1 MTKKQNAKRI
11 AFIGAGNMSRSIIG
25 GLIEQNY
32 PADKIIASNPSSP
45 KLVQLG
51 IDFGI
56 DAHLDNLVAARQADV
71 IVLGVKPQMMSMV
84 CDQLSCLG
92 EKLKDKLVISL
103 AAGVPCKRL
112 VELLDY
118 PVSLIRC
125 MPNTPSLY
133 SKGMSG
139 LYSHG
144 ADEDQCRIATD
155 IMKAAGEVIWVDDE
169 QQIDGVTAISG
180 SGPAYFFLFMEAM
193 VAKAKDLGFD
203 EYTAKLLV
211 QQTALGA
218 ATMVQNSDT
227 DLTTLKD
234 NVTSK
239 GGTTAAALAVFEQ
252 QRLPGIVEDAIQAA
266 ADRAQQLSQ
275 DI

>member
-1 MTKKQNAKRI
+1 MKKKEQPKRI

-25 GLIEQNY
+25 GLIEQKY
-32 PADKIIASNPSSP
+32 PADHIIASNPSSP

-51 IDFGI
+51 IDFGV

-71 IVLGVKPQMMSMV
+71 IILGVKPQMMSTV

-92 EKLKDKLVISL
+92 DNLKDKLIISL
-103 AAGVPCKRL
+103 AAGVSCKRL
-112 VELLDY
+112 AELLEY

-125 MPNTPSLY
+125 MPNTPCLY
-133 SKGMSG
+133 GKGISG
-139 LYSHG
+139 LYSYN
-144 ADEDQCRIATD
+144 ASEDECRTATN
-155 IMKAAGEVIWVDDE
+155 IIKATGEVIWVE
-169 QQIDGVTAISG
+169 EERQIDAVTAISG

-218 ATMVQNSDT
+218 ATMVKHSDI

-252 QRLPGIVEDAIQAA
+252 QRLQAIVEDAVQAA
-266 ADRAQQLSQ
+266 ADRAEQLSQ
-275 DI
+275 NI